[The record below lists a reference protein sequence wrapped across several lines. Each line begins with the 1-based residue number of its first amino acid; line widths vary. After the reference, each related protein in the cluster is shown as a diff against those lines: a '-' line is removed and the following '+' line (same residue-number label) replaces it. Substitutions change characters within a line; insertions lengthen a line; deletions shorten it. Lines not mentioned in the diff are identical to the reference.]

1 MVKIYREEG
10 KEIEAE
16 TLLDALK
23 HAKVFE
29 VYKTNDGRFEF
40 VDGCDGWY
48 SVFLNRDQVLSL
60 AKELFLLA
68 YKNKRNK
75 NG

>member
-1 MVKIYREEG
+1 MVKIYRERGE
-10 KEIEAE
+10 EIEGE

-23 HAKVFE
+23 HARVFE
-29 VYKTNDGRFEF
+29 VYKNDDGRFIF
-40 VDGCDGWY
+40 VDGCDNWY
-48 SVFLNRDQVLSL
+48 SVYLNRDQVLSL

-68 YKNKRNK
+68 YENKRNK